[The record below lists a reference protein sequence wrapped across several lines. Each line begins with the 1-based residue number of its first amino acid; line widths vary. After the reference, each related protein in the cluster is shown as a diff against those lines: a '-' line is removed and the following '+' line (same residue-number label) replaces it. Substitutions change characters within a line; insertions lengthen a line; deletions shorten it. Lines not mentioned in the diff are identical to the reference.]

1 MPIINV
7 TNNIQH
13 PLEECLPSLQE
24 IVEEIKDRQLQI
36 YNVPYNELN
45 EIVIALIPNPDEDI
59 AAFNE
64 TYAYIQSY
72 INRISTIL
80 ISVRKE
86 LKIWNIFKL
95 RLKVIYR
102 KAKNN
107 LLINDPSIKA
117 LRNKDMQEAAIQEK
131 IPELTDLLEGLDII
145 IEGLE
150 HDEYVVKIKKE
161 QLDTANVNLN
171 RQQKVVEDMIGL
183 NMVYK
188 ETQVHLKTKNSV

>member
-7 TNNIQH
+7 KNDIKH

-24 IVEEIKDRQLQI
+24 IVEEIKDRQNQV
-36 YNVPYNELN
+36 YNVPYDELN

-86 LKIWNIFKL
+86 LKIWNIYKL
-95 RLKVIYR
+95 RLKILYR

-107 LLINDPSIKA
+107 LLISDTSIKA
-117 LRNKDMQEAAIQEK
+117 LRNKDMQEAAVQEE
-131 IPELTDLLEGLDII
+131 IPELTDLLEGIDVV

-188 ETQVHLKTKNSV
+188 ETQVHLRTRRK

>member
-1 MPIINV
+1 
-7 TNNIQH
+7 
-13 PLEECLPSLQE
+13 
-24 IVEEIKDRQLQI
+24 
-36 YNVPYNELN
+36 
-45 EIVIALIPNPDEDI
+45 
-59 AAFNE
+59 
-64 TYAYIQSY
+64 
-72 INRISTIL
+72 
-80 ISVRKE
+80 
-86 LKIWNIFKL
+86 
-95 RLKVIYR
+95 
-102 KAKNN
+102 
-107 LLINDPSIKA
+107 
-117 LRNKDMQEAAIQEK
+117 MQEAAIQEK

>member
-86 LKIWNIFKL
+86 LKIWNVFKL

-107 LLINDPSIKA
+107 LIINDPSIKA